1 METDAAFKVKH
12 ETFEGPIEVLLEL
25 IEKRKLFVNDVS
37 LASVTEDFIDY
48 MRTRGMHPDET
59 ANFLAVAATLILIK
73 ARSLLPNI
81 SLTLEETESIT
92 DLERRVALLQII
104 SHVAGDLAK
113 QYGKKLSFE
122 GVRRM
127 TGVVFAPDPKL
138 HLEDLTGFIG
148 DAVKRAPVEAPKKPE
163 ARVFKTISISEVL
176 STLTERIEHALQH
189 VASAVSFNSV
199 RVQSPD
205 ADERSQKV
213 YTIVSFLGMLELVRR
228 GFLAAEQHELF
239 SDISLEK
246 QSEKP
251 LPTSEPLTEET
262 L

>member
-1 METDAAFKVKH
+1 METEVAFKVKH

-81 SLTLEETESIT
+81 SLTVEETESIT
-92 DLERRVALLQII
+92 DLERRVALYQII
-104 SHVAGDLAK
+104 SHIAVDLTK
-113 QYGKKLSFE
+113 QYGKKVSFE
-122 GVRRM
+122 GVRRI

-138 HLEDLTGFIG
+138 ALGDLAGLIG
-148 DAVKRAPVEAPKKPE
+148 DAAKRAPVEVPKKPE
-163 ARVFKTISISEVL
+163 ARVYKTISISEVL
-176 STLTERIEHALQH
+176 STLTERIEHALQY
-189 VASAVSFNSV
+189 VAGAVSFNSV
-199 RVQSPD
+199 RVKSPD
-205 ADERSQKV
+205 EDDRSQKV

-246 QSEKP
+246 QTEKS
-251 LPTSEPLTEET
+251 LEDTLTEET
-262 L
+262 V